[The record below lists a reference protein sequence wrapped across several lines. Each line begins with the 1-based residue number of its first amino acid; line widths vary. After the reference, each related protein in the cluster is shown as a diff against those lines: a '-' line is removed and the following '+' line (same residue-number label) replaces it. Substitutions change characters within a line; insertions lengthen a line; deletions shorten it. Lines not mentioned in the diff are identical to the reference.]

1 MEEGGGEVI
10 LKLQKKVNASRVN
23 RGLHRGGIV
32 LVQRNKLR
40 GKVSAKYTVHLAAQ
54 GGGEITHMLRN

>member
-1 MEEGGGEVI
+1 MLAELIEDCTG
-10 LKLQKKVNASRVN
+10 
-23 RGLHRGGIV
+23 GGIV

>member
-1 MEEGGGEVI
+1 MEEGGVI

-23 RGLHRGGIV
+23 RGLHRGGGIV